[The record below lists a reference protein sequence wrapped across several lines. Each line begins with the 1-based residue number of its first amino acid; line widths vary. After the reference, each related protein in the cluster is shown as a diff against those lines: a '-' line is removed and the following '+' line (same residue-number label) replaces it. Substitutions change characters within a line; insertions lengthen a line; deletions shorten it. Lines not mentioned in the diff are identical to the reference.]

1 MYKHYI
7 MYKSWLPP
15 AKEMYQLIYTVIVID
30 QVDLKTTYEE
40 ADIMLNQQVM
50 DTVHECHRGV
60 AVPTSDWHG
69 SRMS

>member
-1 MYKHYI
+1 
-7 MYKSWLPP
+7 
-15 AKEMYQLIYTVIVID
+15 MYQLIYTVIVID

-60 AVPTSDWHG
+60 AVPTSD
-69 SRMS
+69 